1 MECYCRYKPIAV
13 RMAGSCAGR
22 LIPYLLYDAYKK
34 VKSKFRSVLQIRRI
48 RIHRIQMFLGLPDPL
63 VRGMD
68 LDPAPDLDLDPSFY
82 HPQAKIV
89 RKTLIPTGTY

>member
-1 MECYCRYKPIAV
+1 
-13 RMAGSCAGR
+13 MAGSCAGR

-68 LDPAPDLDLDPSFY
+68 LDPASFY